1 MESPQLSEQSPVVIP
16 EIKNLKAMR
25 EVSPDKVIAEENIEE
40 TEKDNKSSKNF
51 QEIIVLD

>member
-1 MESPQLSEQSPVVIP
+1 MESPQISEQSPVVIP
-16 EIKNLKAMR
+16 EFKNLKPMR